1 MEIKDKLGA
10 IEAIEEA
17 GRTVGT
23 DITAGEIMIISFDA
37 ARSGLEKVLEGKIAL
52 DVECNP
58 LQGNEVDKIIKNVM
72 AGKEFSKNTYV
83 EERVFSADDT
93 VQGLII
99 DNKAYSIT
107 KLTNEVLA
115 GREY

>member
-1 MEIKDKLGA
+1 
-10 IEAIEEA
+10 
-17 GRTVGT
+17 
-23 DITAGEIMIISFDA
+23 
-37 ARSGLEKVLEGKIAL
+37 
-52 DVECNP
+52 
-58 LQGNEVDKIIKNVM
+58 M

-83 EERVFSADDT
+83 EESVFSADDT